1 MFWSFNRDVC
11 SAMNNNQFTIA
22 AHSASENAWGTGNLN
37 LNNDWL
43 HNSENPDTGKNS
55 QAESDVAAIAKMTDA
70 GQQRAAID
78 KLITGINP
86 DGKNPDGTT
95 SPTNADFANDDWWS
109 MDLIIQLQGLVGKC
123 YDKDTDSSLQSSAV
137 QQEASLIQSDMA
149 KGTSTSDSEMQAM
162 SSLIGNDASAI
173 TPQSNSGDS
182 VTGVLGNSSTAQA
195 SISA

>member
-22 AHSASENAWGTGNLN
+22 AHSSSASAWGTANLN
-37 LNNDWL
+37 LNEDWL
-43 HNSENPDTGKNS
+43 HHSENPDTGQPS
-55 QAESDVAAIAKMTDA
+55 QAEIDVTAIANMTNSDGTPDKA
-70 GQQRAAID
+70 KQQAAID
-78 KLITGINP
+78 ELITGP
-86 DGKNPDGTT
+86 
-95 SPTNADFANDDWWS
+95 DFANDDQWS
-109 MDLIIQLQGLVGKC
+109 MDLIIQLQGLVGGS

-173 TPQSNSGDS
+173 TPQSNAGDS
-182 VTGVLGNSSTAQA
+182 VTGVIGNSSTAQA

>member
-11 SAMNNNQFTIA
+11 SAMNDNQFTIA
-22 AHSASENAWGTGNLN
+22 THSASENAWGTGNLN

-43 HNSENPDTGKNS
+43 HNSEDPSTGQPS
-55 QAESDVAAIAKMTDA
+55 QAYTEVQNIAKMTNTSD
-70 GQQRAAID
+70 QQKAID
-78 KLITGINP
+78 SLITGP
-86 DGKNPDGTT
+86 DF
-95 SPTNADFANDDWWS
+95 SHDDEWS

-123 YDKDTDSSLQSSAV
+123 YNKDTDSSLQSSAV

-173 TPQSNSGDS
+173 TPQSNAGDS
-182 VTGVLGNSSTAQA
+182 VTGVIGNSSSAQA